1 MSNQSKLA
9 PYLPLAAFLSA
20 VCGDNFEVIL
30 HDVSEPEAS
39 VVAIFNGLLSGR
51 KVGVPMTEL
60 ARSLVREEVYR
71 ERDFVSNYE
80 GRTRDG
86 KQFVSST
93 YFIKEGG
100 ELLGLICVNHDL
112 TDLTALSGH
121 LQNLLAAFSVPG
133 QAAAQA
139 AYTEDLDDSIP
150 GLSTTLIHN
159 TVLRRGIPAGRMTAR
174 EKEELIGALDRQG
187 VFSTKGAVGQEKRG
201 VYHYRPLVS
210 RAGLG
215 DYKTRTLIEKLY
227 DGRARD
233 LVAALVERRQLDRED
248 VAELKDLFDRLWEER
263 REDA

>member
-39 VVAIFNGLLSGR
+39 VVAIFNGHLSGR
-51 KVGVPMTEL
+51 KVGDPMTEL

-174 EKEELIGALDRQG
+174 EKEELIGDLDRQG
-187 VFSTKGAVGQEKRG
+187 DFSAKGAVGQVARELDISEPT
-201 VYHYRPLVS
+201 VYRYL
-210 RAGLG
+210 
-215 DYKTRTLIEKLY
+215 
-227 DGRARD
+227 
-233 LVAALVERRQLDRED
+233 RRVRNH
-248 VAELKDLFDRLWEER
+248 
-263 REDA
+263 